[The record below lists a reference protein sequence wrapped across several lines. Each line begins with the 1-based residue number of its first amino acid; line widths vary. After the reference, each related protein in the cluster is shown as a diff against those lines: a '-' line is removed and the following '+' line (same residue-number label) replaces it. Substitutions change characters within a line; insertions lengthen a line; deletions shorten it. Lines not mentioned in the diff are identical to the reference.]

1 MLFVPHDLRLRMQ
14 AEEPRVVRSA
24 DEIES
29 ILNTAGLR
37 PTRQRT
43 TLGVLLFRG
52 EHRHVTADG
61 LYREALDTG
70 VSLSLATVYNALN
83 QFADAGLLRRFAID
97 GTRTYF
103 DTDAGD
109 NHHFYIEAEDRIIDI
124 PRGSI
129 CLDHLPV
136 PPEGYA
142 ITKVDVVIRLKRIQP
157 HEDKEAAAPSL
168 EAATSA
174 LPVLVETSRM
184 HSTPATATNP

>member
-1 MLFVPHDLRLRMQ
+1 MP
-14 AEEPRVVRSA
+14 
-24 DEIES
+24 
-29 ILNTAGLR
+29 GC
-37 PTRQRT
+37 
-43 TLGVLLFRG
+43 
-52 EHRHVTADG
+52 
-61 LYREALDTG
+61 
-70 VSLSLATVYNALN
+70 
-83 QFADAGLLRRFAID
+83 FAVD

-129 CLDHLPV
+129 CLDHLSV

-174 LPVLVETSRM
+174 LPVLVETSQM